1 MIKKLIVLFFLA
13 ATVAAGGA
21 ALLITW
27 GYYYYSRDLPD
38 FRNIFDYN
46 PQAVTNVYA
55 NDGTLI
61 AEFFDERRYPC
72 RLDEVPLMVQQAFL
86 AAEDSAFYSHFG
98 IDPVGIARAAVKNF
112 QAGSATQ
119 GASTITQQVIKNVLL
134 SREKSITRKIKEAIL
149 AYRLEQDLTKDEIL
163 EIYLNQIYF
172 GNGAYGI
179 KAAAKAYFHKEL
191 QNITLAEAAMLA
203 GLPKAPS
210 RYNPTKNFKEAQGR
224 QRYVLGQMVQA
235 GFVKA
240 ESADLALKES
250 PKVYQVSSDNIFHA
264 PHYVGEIRRQFSSMG
279 QSYDIDKDGLDI
291 KTALDLTADTFGR
304 EAMRK
309 GLREVDKRR
318 GWRGPIAKLGSASP
332 QAFQAQF
339 KDSLLQK
346 AQKGEVYPAL
356 VTAIKGD
363 SVAVS
368 LGSEKADISLRRA
381 GWARKKLEVVPDSQ
395 DEKVRWQAPL
405 KSIRVGD
412 VIEVSPTLNEKG
424 DITDAFQLDQSP
436 EIEGALVLINPKTG
450 DVLTTIG
457 GYDYSE
463 SQFNRVTQSMRQPGS
478 SFKPILYLAALDE
491 FNYTPTT
498 IVDDSPRTFKVGND
512 FWSPANYDKHYLG
525 QITFRTALQKS
536 RNLVSA
542 DIISK
547 IGVDAVIKYA
557 RKLGVESPLGRNL
570 SLSLGS
576 SEVTPLEIAR
586 AYGVFAAGG
595 VLAPSAY
602 VLSVSDREGTVVYD
616 RNKNPD
622 AAPQRAIS
630 EESAFVMASLMKGV
644 VQFGTG
650 QLLKKLERPIA
661 AKTGT
666 SNDQMDAWFVAYTP
680 EWVCGVWVGF
690 DVKKAIGAKETG
702 GKVAAPIWLYFM
714 KDFLAY
720 QDSQKLKERRK
731 HLEGEAKSLGV
742 AAQLPET
749 IAPLD
754 FAVPPG
760 VDAFWINR
768 QTGTSTSKDSP
779 GAFQEYFIKGT
790 KPGAGPKVVE
800 EEEYWDY
807 PEL

>member
-1 MIKKLIVLFFLA
+1 MLKKLFALFLLATVTVSAGAVLF
-13 ATVAAGGA
+13 VM
-21 ALLITW
+21 W

-72 RLDEVPLMVQQAFL
+72 RLAEVPLHVRQAFL

-179 KAAAKAYFHKEL
+179 KAAAKSYFHREL
-191 QNITLAEAAMLA
+191 EELSLAQAAMLA

-210 RYNPTKNFKEAQGR
+210 RYNPTKNFKEASER
-224 QRYVLGQMVQA
+224 QRYVLGQMVNA
-235 GFVKA
+235 GFVSKQEA
-240 ESADLALKES
+240 GLATEESLRVFQA
-250 PKVYQVSSDNIFHA
+250 SSDNIFHA

-291 KTALDLTADTFGR
+291 KTALDLTANEYGQS
-304 EAMRK
+304 AMRK

-318 GWRGPIAKLGSASP
+318 GWRGPIAKLDSVNPDVFLGK
-332 QAFQAQF
+332 F
-339 KDSLLQK
+339 KDRITDTVK
-346 AQKGEVYPAL
+346 KGEVYPAL

-363 SVAVS
+363 SVAVN
-368 LGSEKADISLRRA
+368 LGNQKVDISLKRA
-381 GWARKKLEVVPDSQ
+381 GWARKKLDAVPDSQ
-395 DEKVRWQAPL
+395 DEKVRWQAPI
-405 KSIRVGD
+405 KSLRVGD
-412 VIEVSPTLNEKG
+412 VIEVSPVLGADGE
-424 DITDAFQLDQSP
+424 ITEAFQLDQTP
-436 EIEGALVLINPKTG
+436 EIEGALVLINPKNG

-457 GYDYSE
+457 GFDYSE
-463 SQFNRVTQSMRQPGS
+463 SQFNRVTQSLRQPGS

-512 FWSPANYDKHYLG
+512 YWSPANYDKHYLG
-525 QITFRTALQKS
+525 QITLRTALQKS

-547 IGVDAVIKYA
+547 IGVDAAIKYA
-557 RKLGVESPLGRNL
+557 RKLGIESPLGRNL

-576 SEVTPLEIAR
+576 SEVTPLEITR
-586 AYGVFAAGG
+586 AYGVFASGG
-595 VLAPSAY
+595 ILAPSSY
-602 VLSVSDREGTVVYD
+602 IHSVSDREGSVIYD
-616 RNKNPD
+616 RDKDPE
-622 AAPQRAIS
+622 AAGERAIS
-630 EESAFVMASLMKGV
+630 EESAFLMASLMKGV

-650 QLLKKLERPIA
+650 QLVKQLKRPIA

-720 QDSQKLKERRK
+720 QDAQKLKERK
-731 HLEGEAKSLGV
+731 KALASEAASLGV
-742 AAQLPET
+742 DPQVPDELV
-749 IAPLD
+749 PLD
-754 FAVPPG
+754 FPVPQG
-760 VDAFWINR
+760 VDPFWIHR
-768 QTGTSTSKDSP
+768 DTGTAASEDSP
-779 GAFQEYFIKGT
+779 GAFLEYFAKGT
-790 KPGAGPKVVE
+790 KPGSGPKVVE